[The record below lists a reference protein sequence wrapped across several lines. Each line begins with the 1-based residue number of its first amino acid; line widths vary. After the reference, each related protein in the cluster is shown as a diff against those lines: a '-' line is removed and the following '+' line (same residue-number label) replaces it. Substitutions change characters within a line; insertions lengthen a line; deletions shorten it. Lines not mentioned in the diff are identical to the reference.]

1 MWLCQL
7 CLRTPVVLHHHW
19 HTDMSAYSYDKKGR
33 VQLFSSF
40 KMSAVLKKKALRRNS
55 PHNKDIAIL
64 EKLLYFLYLSKPLRM
79 ILLFHKTSSEVQFF
93 VLFVI

>member
-1 MWLCQL
+1 
-7 CLRTPVVLHHHW
+7 
-19 HTDMSAYSYDKKGR
+19 
-33 VQLFSSF
+33 
-40 KMSAVLKKKALRRNS
+40 MSAVLKKALRRNS

-93 VLFVI
+93 VLFVIQPYTFQYKWFHWHCFGGYLVIAVIHMVAHTTLAHSSES

>member
-33 VQLFSSF
+33 VQRLNRREQSLTFF
-40 KMSAVLKKKALRRNS
+40 LIQNVGCVKKG
-55 PHNKDIAIL
+55 PQ
-64 EKLLYFLYLSKPLRM
+64 EKFPS
-79 ILLFHKTSSEVQFF
+79 
-93 VLFVI
+93 